1 MLKKTVLFSLLLFL
15 PLFGQ
20 DKNQE
25 LSSQFRKGFDF
36 YFINGFGVAYKFG
49 SCGSVGYRL
58 ELDLGLSFSDGTEN
72 NNYGQMGGSKSNN
85 DGDISRFGLSIR
97 LSPQIYF
104 NLYSSE
110 RITLNYGVGPL
121 LKYSYSKNTYVY
133 DNTNEGQNFQTND
146 KYTDTNKDNN
156 YYLGLGAYIS
166 VEGKIT
172 DNVSLYAESSIGA
185 GKAWEKTTNTSEHT
199 AYNYKSEVNINRWF
213 FSLNNIR
220 IGASLYF

>member
-72 NNYGQMGGSKSNN
+72 NNYGQMEGYKSNN
-85 DGDISRFGLSIR
+85 DGDINRFGFSIR

-110 RITLNYGVGPL
+110 RIALNYGAGPL
-121 LKYSYSKNTYVY
+121 FKYSYSKNTYAY
-133 DNTNEGQNFQTND
+133 NNTSEGPDYNSVD
-146 KYTDTNKDNN
+146 KYTNSEKDNN
-156 YYLGLGAYIS
+156 YYLGIEAFFS

-172 DNVSLYAESSIGA
+172 DNISLYAESSVGA
-185 GKAWEKTTNTSEHT
+185 GKAWEKRTTSSEHT
-199 AYNYKSEVNINRWF
+199 AYNYKSENKINRWF